1 MRVILG
7 HIKMNVLNGISL
19 FVILGIGV
27 DDAFVFIDTYKQM
40 GDLTDPVLRMR
51 KTFQV
56 GYRKF
61 KLFNY
66 HSLRFKLGPIQPQIC
81 VISK

>member
-1 MRVILG
+1 MVRVILG

-27 DDAFVFIDTYKQM
+27 DDAFVFIDTFKQL
-40 GDLTDPVLRMR
+40 GNERDRARRLK

-56 GYRKF
+56 RTK
-61 KLFNY
+61 K
-66 HSLRFKLGPIQPQIC
+66 
-81 VISK
+81 